1 MLKIFSLSL
10 SLIFVISVNAKE
22 KECRQVMD
30 PKSISVEWT
39 GYKFTEKEGVTG
51 KFEKVKVE
59 SSLSGPDIQ
68 SVVRDIKFEIN
79 GLKFDAGNL
88 ARNIN
93 LKRHFF
99 KKFADKAK
107 ITGHIKK
114 MPKSNSGE
122 LGLVLVANS
131 VRGNIPMKYTIKDG
145 VFEATG
151 TMEMSDFKLNDALV
165 SISKACFDLHKGK
178 DGVSKTWSTV
188 DLKASAKFKK
198 ECS

>member
-1 MLKIFSLSL
+1 MLKIFGLSL
-10 SLIFVISVNAKE
+10 SLLFTISVNA

-51 KFEKVKVE
+51 KFEKIEVE
-59 SSLSGPDIQ
+59 SSMSGADIQ
-68 SVVRDIKFEIN
+68 SVVRDIKFKIN

-99 KKFADKAK
+99 KKFADKAM
-107 ITGHIKK
+107 ITGHIKE
-114 MPKSNSGE
+114 MPKSKSGE
-122 LGLVLVANS
+122 LKLVLVVNA
-131 VRGNIPMKYTIKDG
+131 VRSNIPMKYTIKDG
-145 VFEATG
+145 KFEATG

-178 DGVSKTWSTV
+178 DGVSKTWPTV
-188 DLKASAKFKK
+188 DLKASAKFKE